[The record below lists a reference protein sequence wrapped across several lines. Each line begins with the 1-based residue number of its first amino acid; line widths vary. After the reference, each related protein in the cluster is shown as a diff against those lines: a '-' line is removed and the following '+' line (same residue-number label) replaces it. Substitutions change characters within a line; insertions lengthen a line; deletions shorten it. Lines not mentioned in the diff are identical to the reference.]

1 MTEQAMTTTY
11 NLKLGVLRRFV
22 RIVGAA
28 FVAGGVPGAVLAV
41 QSPEIYELGTQLL
54 GAAGVAVAAGALAA
68 LGRRYAGDFAAFGY
82 PGPCAGGGTDEWY
95 PATARRTALGKAIE
109 IKR

>member
-1 MTEQAMTTTY
+1 MTGQAMTTTY
-11 NLKLGVLRRFV
+11 NLKLGVLRRFG

-68 LGRRYAGDFAAFGY
+68 VDKAVRTRFGSWLGVV
-82 PGPCAGGGTDEWY
+82 
-95 PATARRTALGKAIE
+95 RTG
-109 IKR
+109 

>member
-11 NLKLGVLRRFV
+11 NLKLGVLRRFG

-28 FVAGGVPGAVLAV
+28 FVAGGVPGAVLAA

-54 GAAGVAVAAGALAA
+54 GATGVAAGALAA
-68 LGRRYAGDFAAFGY
+68 LDKAVRTRFGSWL
-82 PGPCAGGGTDEWY
+82 GV
-95 PATARRTALGKAIE
+95 ARIG
-109 IKR
+109 